1 MASEEELKR
10 DIERLRAEIESPNVS
25 AEEALIDDVRREL
38 TAQNE
43 QIPWF
48 LQSFVSPPTDP
59 LTVCLLALVEDLPPI
74 PGPKTVGPENY
85 SQVFDAFMKRGWAG
99 FEEAFDEIVPRD
111 RADYAAV
118 KRDLLCEPIFS

>member
-74 PGPKTVGPENY
+74 PGPKTVGPKTIPK
-85 SQVFDAFMKRGWAG
+85 SSMH
-99 FEEAFDEIVPRD
+99 
-111 RADYAAV
+111 
-118 KRDLLCEPIFS
+118 S

>member
-59 LTVCLLALVEDLPPI
+59 LTVCLLALVEDLPAN
-74 PGPKTVGPENY
+74 TRTE
-85 SQVFDAFMKRGWAG
+85 DCRAG
-99 FEEAFDEIVPRD
+99 KLFPSLRCIHEARLGGFRRSV
-111 RADYAAV
+111 
-118 KRDLLCEPIFS
+118 